1 MRDIMLIR
9 KGISPDS
16 VTFTAA
22 SLDIPINVFV
32 SGIGINPR
40 TFMRWK
46 SDGTL
51 LNEVASEKVLRINRV
66 LNRAIEVMGTKEDA
80 VEWLQ
85 KPAFALEDHTPLSI
99 LDTGTGEQIVMNL
112 LNAIYYGVYL

>member
-16 VTFTAA
+16 VTITAE

-46 SDGTL
+46 SKGTL

-66 LNRAIEVMGTKEDA
+66 LGRAIEVLGNKEKA
-80 VEWLQ
+80 IEWLQ
-85 KPAFALEDHTPLSI
+85 NPAYALEEQTPLSI
-99 LDTGTGEQIVMNL
+99 LDTGSGEQIVMNL